1 MFKNRLLA
9 FSFFASLLFH
19 MACLLVVPFHITKAI
34 AQEKIAEVV
43 YEPEAKPLALVRPQD
58 MPLPRF
64 EKNKLPLMAPDKTK
78 DVFLKKI
85 VRSDVL
91 ERKGIL
97 EDEKQISYA
106 EKPLSKG
113 GETAVKRVI
122 NLPNVPGEIA
132 RSPAYKSY
140 YQIIRDRIRKL
151 AYRNYKKLYEGEV
164 FMTFVVDSSG
174 ELLAVE
180 LKKEKSSPS
189 EYLST
194 IALESV
200 EGSAPYPPFPE
211 KLKNNKKLT
220 FNVIIS
226 FEIK

>member
-1 MFKNRLLA
+1 MLKNRL
-9 FSFFASLLFH
+9 FIISFFVSLLFH
-19 MACLLVVPFHITKAI
+19 ATCLLVVPFHITRAL
-34 AQEKIAEVV
+34 AQEKVAEVV
-43 YEPEAKPLALVRPQD
+43 YEPQVKSLALARIED

-64 EKNKLPLMAPDKTK
+64 EKNKLPLMGVDKEK
-78 DVFLKKI
+78 NMFLKKI
-85 VRSDVL
+85 GPGDIL
-91 ERKGIL
+91 ERKDTQK
-97 EDEKQISYA
+97 DEKQVSYA
-106 EKPLSKG
+106 EKPLVKG
-113 GETAVKRVI
+113 GESNVKRVI

-140 YQIIRDRIRKL
+140 YQIIRDRIKKL

-164 FMTFVVDSSG
+164 FMTFVVDSTG

-180 LKKEKSSPS
+180 LKKDKSSTS

>member
-1 MFKNRLLA
+1 MFKNRLFI
-9 FSFFASLLFH
+9 FSFFSSLLFH
-19 MACLLVVPFHITKAI
+19 ATCLLLVPFHLSKAL

-43 YEPEAKPLALVRPQD
+43 YEPETKLKDLTRPQNTPW
-58 MPLPRF
+58 PLF
-64 EKNKLPLMAPDKTK
+64 EKNRLPLAVNKTK
-78 DVFLKKI
+78 DAFSKKI
-85 VRSDVL
+85 VPSGAL
-91 ERKGIL
+91 ERKDAL
-97 EDEKQISYA
+97 DDDKKISYA
-106 EKPLSKG
+106 EKPLSKE
-113 GETAVKRVI
+113 GETNVKRVI

-140 YQIIRDRIRKL
+140 YQIIRDRIKKL

-164 FMTFVVDSSG
+164 FMTFVIDSSG

-180 LKKEKSSPS
+180 LKKEKSTPS
-189 EYLST
+189 EYLAT